1 MEHRTFYLVPEP
13 FGTTM
18 IIGTWNYPFTLIL
31 QPLVGAIA
39 GGNSAIVKPSELT
52 EASANL
58 VRDLL
63 PKYLDDEAY
72 PVIVTDGPGSVAL
85 LKER

>member
-1 MEHRTFYLVPEP
+1 MPEP
-13 FGTTM
+13 FGTSC

-39 GGNSAIVKPSELT
+39 GGNSAIIKPSELT

-58 VRDLL
+58 VRQLL
-63 PKYLDDEAY
+63 PKYLDSEAY
-72 PVIVTDGPGSVAL
+72 PVVVTDGPGSVAL
-85 LKER
+85 LKQR